1 MTTEPT
7 LSPRAQDHALLRKL
21 LLKLTATQKIVAAVV
36 VTVVVLIWYDLL
48 NRLLAFGGAIDYAAM
63 HVLGAE
69 GTALLQRYNP
79 FFWWA
84 MVVLC
89 TIIIAYFLYLF
100 VQSTARYTRQRP
112 VDEHSVA
119 QLCQSLSAPAL
130 DVLLWSWQDRSEPLR
145 ISDLERTR
153 DELRAHRATKIQ
165 QASHQ
170 LAMIQNARRER
181 GAA

>member
-7 LSPRAQDHALLRKL
+7 LLPKAQDHALLRTL
-21 LLKLTATQKIVAAVV
+21 LLKLTATQKIVAAAV
-36 VTVVVLIWYDLL
+36 VTIVVLIWYDLL
-48 NRLLAFGGAIDYAAM
+48 NRLLAFGDAIDYAALHM
-63 HVLGAE
+63 LGAE
-69 GTALLQRYNP
+69 GSALLQRYNP

-100 VQSTARYTRQRP
+100 VQSTAQHTRQRP

-119 QLCQSLSAPAL
+119 QLCHTLSAPAL
-130 DVLLWSWQDRSEPLR
+130 DVLLWAWQDRSEPLR
-145 ISDLERTR
+145 IHDLQRTR

-165 QASHQ
+165 QANRQ
-170 LAMIQNARRER
+170 LAMIEDARRER
-181 GAA
+181 GVI